1 LRILITGSTG
11 MVGSNIAALLKQD
24 KDDDLLLPS
33 HEELDLCNANNI
45 KKYLEQKQPE
55 IIIHA
60 AGKVGGIQA
69 NINSPLEF
77 FLENL
82 DMGRNLIVL
91 AYELGIKNVLNL
103 GSSCMYPRNHDEALK
118 EDLVLKGE
126 LEPTNEGYALA
137 KCAVAKLCEYIDKS
151 NENYNYKT
159 VIPCNLY
166 GPGDKFSPEHS
177 HMVPSIIHKLHSAKV
192 EGQQNV
198 NIWGTGKVRREFMY
212 VEDMAR
218 VVGKCIKIFEQ
229 LPCYMNVGIGH
240 DYTVDEYYKIV
251 ADVIGYSGG
260 FTYDL
265 SKPEG
270 MKRKLVDIS
279 IQKSLDLYIETPLRI
294 GIEKTYEFYLKNIA
308 DER

>member
-1 LRILITGSTG
+1 MQIT
-11 MVGSNIAALLKQD
+11 
-24 KDDDLLLPS
+24 
-33 HEELDLCNANNI
+33 I

-166 GPGDKFSPEHS
+166 GPEISFHLNIHIWFQVLFTNFILQKLKGSKTSIFGGLGKFGENLC
-177 HMVPSIIHKLHSAKV
+177 M
-192 EGQQNV
+192 
-198 NIWGTGKVRREFMY
+198 
-212 VEDMAR
+212 
-218 VVGKCIKIFEQ
+218 
-229 LPCYMNVGIGH
+229 
-240 DYTVDEYYKIV
+240 
-251 ADVIGYSGG
+251 
-260 FTYDL
+260 
-265 SKPEG
+265 
-270 MKRKLVDIS
+270 
-279 IQKSLDLYIETPLRI
+279 LRTWL
-294 GIEKTYEFYLKNIA
+294 E
-308 DER
+308 

>member
-1 LRILITGSTG
+1 MRILITGSTG

-118 EDLVLKGE
+118 EDFCL
-126 LEPTNEGYALA
+126 
-137 KCAVAKLCEYIDKS
+137 
-151 NENYNYKT
+151 
-159 VIPCNLY
+159 LY
-166 GPGDKFSPEHS
+166 TSPS
-177 HMVPSIIHKLHSAKV
+177 P
-192 EGQQNV
+192 
-198 NIWGTGKVRREFMY
+198 R
-212 VEDMAR
+212 D
-218 VVGKCIKIFEQ
+218 
-229 LPCYMNVGIGH
+229 
-240 DYTVDEYYKIV
+240 
-251 ADVIGYSGG
+251 
-260 FTYDL
+260 
-265 SKPEG
+265 
-270 MKRKLVDIS
+270 
-279 IQKSLDLYIETPLRI
+279 
-294 GIEKTYEFYLKNIA
+294 
-308 DER
+308 